1 MEYRLLNHYVQ
12 VEVSIISE
20 QEHGMYKYLH
30 IQTLN
35 NSHDGGWRESTVRKG
50 GDVQQEQERRWGHKK
65 MQVHLVESMAKRE
78 QLIQGWTVTKDLV
91 HYIDS
96 GFWLGMSTDMTISAK
111 RCKREDQHID
121 LSTAYHQDGVKV
133 R

>member
-20 QEHGMYKYLH
+20 REHGMCNYLQ

-50 GDVQQEQERRWGHKK
+50 RDVQQEKERRWGHKK

-78 QLIQGWTVTKDLV
+78 QLIQRWTVTKDLV
-91 HYIDS
+91 HRIY
-96 GFWLGMSTDMTISAK
+96 
-111 RCKREDQHID
+111 R
-121 LSTAYHQDGVKV
+121 
-133 R
+133 